1 MFAKK
6 IQVVQFE
13 QNPYH
18 INIYDNKILFVRIK
32 DEITDKNAQIEVPP
46 THVAFVIKSGSEG
59 VLLKSGKHPVFEN
72 KEELKNFK
80 KGFSVDVVY
89 MPINTEVKIKWG
101 TGETEKMTYRDEI
114 SNKVITIGASG
125 EFVIHI
131 ENYEQFYKK
140 VVGVKKVYEANEFKT
155 QFAGVVLNEF
165 TDCFLHVI
173 CKEKITYDRFQLEK
187 KAIGIKVNEILK
199 DKFISTWGI
208 GLSEFIISSIVIDD
222 KDKEAV
228 ENETAEAR
236 RIQKIKEYLAEI
248 ERLDD
253 KQWEREKYL
262 KELELSDRQAYYEVL
277 KVIGHPS
284 SAKSNGELTPSVAN
298 VYCPNCGT
306 TLKNG
311 DVFCPKCGTRVI
323 KEKVKCPYCGH
334 ENDSDTTF
342 CPKCGNKIKK

>member
-173 CKEKITYDRFQLEK
+173 CEEKITYDRFQLEK

-253 KQWEREKYL
+253 K
-262 KELELSDRQAYYEVL
+262 
-277 KVIGHPS
+277 
-284 SAKSNGELTPSVAN
+284 
-298 VYCPNCGT
+298 
-306 TLKNG
+306 
-311 DVFCPKCGTRVI
+311 
-323 KEKVKCPYCGH
+323 
-334 ENDSDTTF
+334 
-342 CPKCGNKIKK
+342 